1 MPIAYSLRRVYKPL
15 SFMNIHV
22 YKSLDCERYYYK
34 KRNDSTL
41 KKLNT
46 GSVSTI
52 IQEAFLNKKQFQVI
66 SKIIYIKEKR
76 FSLESRFSLLDVMD
90 TGSRLMPQGGQSILI
105 RLLKRVDLILLCY
118 NYCPRSHSYTNF
130 NVRHFPYIGSVF
142 FLMSK
147 FTN

>member
-15 SFMNIHV
+15 SLMNIHV

-52 IQEAFLNKKQFQVI
+52 IQEAFLDKK
-66 SKIIYIKEKR
+66 
-76 FSLESRFSLLDVMD
+76 
-90 TGSRLMPQGGQSILI
+90 
-105 RLLKRVDLILLCY
+105 
-118 NYCPRSHSYTNF
+118 
-130 NVRHFPYIGSVF
+130 
-142 FLMSK
+142 
-147 FTN
+147 